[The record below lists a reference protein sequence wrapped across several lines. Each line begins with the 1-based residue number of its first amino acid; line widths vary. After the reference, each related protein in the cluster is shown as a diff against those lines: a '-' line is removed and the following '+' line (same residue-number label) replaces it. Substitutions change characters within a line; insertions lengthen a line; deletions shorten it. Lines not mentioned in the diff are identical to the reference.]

1 MYLFSLISPPLARRL
16 TRRLIKLH
24 PVYCDK
30 QDLSILFRLQPKRQ
44 CAVVPPVSLQKF
56 IKNLD
61 FKTKIDY
68 NVDMETKHH
77 ILDSFSV
84 ENYLSIKD
92 KQTIFFDSKVKAF
105 YGANASGKTNIYKA
119 MMNVRR
125 FIKESVNPNSHGT
138 PFTPFLLSDSTANK
152 PSFFSFTFHCPQDNT
167 SYSYSFSATT
177 NKILEEEMYDLSSS
191 RARLIFK
198 RSSGS
203 TDSATRN
210 GFNKKMFEGN
220 ESVRDDSLLITF
232 ARSTKN
238 PYANAVYEAMRNINY
253 LNLSRIGKFRGKA
266 IHILQEHPE
275 YHAQL
280 SSLFKEADF
289 SINNFS
295 YSVTKITPDLLAG
308 SPFNEEVKQ
317 RLLQIGE
324 SITVETTHT
333 VRNESGDKIDS
344 IIFDMDTQESLGTN
358 NFFNIAV
365 AILDTINNSKV
376 LYIDEF
382 GASMHTDLCKF
393 TIAYFLNH
401 SKNNDAKL
409 IINTHDVGL
418 IKNGSLGIL
427 TSENIMIVEKDR
439 LDGTTITPL
448 KERMHRADD
457 NIGKK
462 YALGVYGGVPILSEV
477 AE

>member
-1 MYLFSLISPPLARRL
+1 
-16 TRRLIKLH
+16 
-24 PVYCDK
+24 
-30 QDLSILFRLQPKRQ
+30 
-44 CAVVPPVSLQKF
+44 
-56 IKNLD
+56 
-61 FKTKIDY
+61 
-68 NVDMETKHH
+68 METKHY

-84 ENYLSIKD
+84 ENYLSVKD

-125 FIKESVNPNSHGT
+125 FIKQSADPSSHGT
-138 PFTPFLLSDSTANK
+138 PFIPFLLSTTSKDEPST
-152 PSFFSFTFHCPQDNT
+152 FSFTFHCPQDNT
-167 SYSYSFSATT
+167 SYSYSFSATAS
-177 NKILEEEMYDLSSS
+177 KITEEEMYDLSSS
-191 RARLIFK
+191 RPRLIFK
-198 RSSGS
+198 RTNGS
-203 TDSATRN
+203 TDAATRN

-238 PYANAVYEAMRNINY
+238 PYANAVREATHSVNY
-253 LNLSRIGKFRGKA
+253 LDLSTIDKFRGEA
-266 IHILQEHPE
+266 VDILQKHPE

-280 SSLFKEADF
+280 SDLFKEADF

-295 YSVTKITPDLLAG
+295 YNIAKITPDLLAG

-324 SITVETTHT
+324 SISVETTHT
-333 VRNESGDKIDS
+333 VRNVSGDKVGS
-344 IIFDMDTQESLGTN
+344 VIFNMDTQESLGTN
-358 NFFNIAV
+358 NFFNLAV
-365 AILDTINNSKV
+365 AILDTINSNKA

-393 TIAYFLNH
+393 IIEYFIHH
-401 SKNNDAKL
+401 SKDNDAKL
-409 IINTHDVGL
+409 IINTHDIGL

-427 TSENIMIVEKDR
+427 TPENIMIVEKDR
-439 LDGTTITPL
+439 FDSSMITPL
-448 KERMHRADD
+448 KERMRRTDD

-477 AE
+477 TE